1 MGARRIDNDK
11 RTSEAVRRLFSGDM
25 LQRGFI
31 LLLALMVFAGI
42 IKMYQPATLPF
53 SKIQMFGDM
62 QWLNKDRL
70 NQAVLDSIDGGFFSL
85 NVTRL
90 KHRVEA
96 LPWVQSVAVRRV
108 WPNILQISV
117 NEQKPVAIWN
127 DSALVNVNGELFQPP
142 VEEFP
147 RRIVR
152 VSGPQ
157 GYHQVLLEKY
167 SILKESMEPQGM
179 AIASVAM
186 NNRRAVE
193 IQLQNGVT
201 LLMGR
206 VQNEYGQ
213 DNELRRF
220 ARVYR
225 ESLSPKADRIV
236 LVDLRYT
243 NGFAVRWKQEKE
255 VSDITLKSPEVRNG

>member
-1 MGARRIDNDK
+1 MGARRIDNNS
-11 RTSEAVRRLFSGDM
+11 RTGAAVRRAFSMDV

-31 LLLALMVFAGI
+31 ACLLLMVCAGI
-42 IKMYQPATLPF
+42 VKMYQPGTLPF

-85 NVTRL
+85 NVNQL
-90 KHRVEA
+90 KQRVEA
-96 LPWVQSVAVRRV
+96 LPWIKSVAVRRV
-108 WPNILQISV
+108 WPNILQINVS
-117 NEQKPVAIWN
+117 EQKPVAVWN
-127 DSALVNVNGELFQPP
+127 DSALINVNGELFQPSGS
-142 VEEFP
+142 EFP
-147 RRIVR
+147 DHLVR
-152 VSGPQ
+152 VSGPD
-157 GYHQVLLEKY
+157 GYHRVLLEKY

-179 AIASVAM
+179 AIANVAM
-186 NNRRAVE
+186 NSRRAVT
-193 IQLQNGVT
+193 IQLHNGVT

-225 ESLSPKADRIV
+225 ESLSPKADHID

-243 NGFAVRWKQEKE
+243 NGFAVRWKNQQK
-255 VSDITLKSPEVRNG
+255 VGDITLKKPEVQKG